1 VSFGRTLSK
10 AVLLYKTCR
19 HDISKD
25 FESGGGRIFFSLMV
39 SRLLITFG
47 YIESADHT
55 DGRTKVRFLSNP
67 NRKKMF

>member
-19 HDISKD
+19 HDISKY

-47 YIESADHT
+47 YLESA